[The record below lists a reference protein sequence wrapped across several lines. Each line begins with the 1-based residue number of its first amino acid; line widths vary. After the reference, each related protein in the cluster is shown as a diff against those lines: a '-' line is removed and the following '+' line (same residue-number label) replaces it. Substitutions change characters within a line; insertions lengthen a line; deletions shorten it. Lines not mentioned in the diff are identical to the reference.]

1 MNDFLAFSLDAAVR
15 IAADDRDGRERLLR
29 SCARPPLAAGHLQ
42 WVDARHEQLRYH
54 PPKPLAN
61 GSTELILPAL
71 ELLGRLSAFIPPPR
85 IHRHRYLGV
94 LAPNAPLRPAVTALA
109 SAQAEADAD
118 RATSSSACSRAEGAT
133 SDQSP
138 SEEKPR
144 RPESLSGRCCWHAS
158 TSSSP

>member
-1 MNDFLAFSLDAAVR
+1 MNDFLAFSVDAAVR

-54 PPKPLAN
+54 PPKPLPN

-94 LAPNAPLRPAVTALA
+94 LAPNAPLRAAVTARA

-118 RATSSSACSRAEGAT
+118 RPPPHPRATW
-133 SDQSP
+133 
-138 SEEKPR
+138 
-144 RPESLSGRCCWHAS
+144 L
-158 TSSSP
+158 